1 MLLPIVTV
9 PEVGFASKPAPQ
21 GRFSSA
27 PVVGCVG
34 GMCGVCG
41 GMGAS
46 KLNSFADSNCD
57 FVDMLTMLIVLIM
70 LTLWIMFTK
79 LVMLSKSFLIFF
91 HFLFSRM
98 EFHILLTLISSF
110 LICGQI

>member
-27 PVVGCVG
+27 PVVGGVG
-34 GMCGVCG
+34 GRGS
-41 GMGAS
+41 S
-46 KLNSFADSNCD
+46 KLNSFADSNSD
-57 FVDMLTMLIVLIM
+57 FVDMLTMLTVL
-70 LTLWIMFTK
+70 IMFTK

-91 HFLFSRM
+91 SFS
-98 EFHILLTLISSF
+98 FFQDGISYPFNSYFILSYLRSDMK
-110 LICGQI
+110 